1 MTSVEELTPLTLK
14 VEHASRVAR
23 EITLFELLSPD
34 GTALPP
40 FQPGA
45 HLFVRSPNGLL
56 RQYSICNAPSDGG
69 RYVIAVKRDA
79 AGRGGSISMT
89 DDLKPGDLVNV
100 SAPRNAFPLIEAAPR
115 YLFIAGGIG
124 ITPIRSMILHLA
136 EAGIENYRLYYFSRS
151 KADAAFAE
159 EFGAPGFK
167 GKVVLHHDEGDPGRQ
182 FDLWPVLENP
192 GRTHLYCCGPAP
204 LMQAVRD
211 MTGHWPASAVHFED
225 FGSARLKPRGEDR
238 AFTVRLARS
247 DRCLE
252 VPASESMLQ
261 TLHRAGVSVA
271 SSCESGTC
279 GSCRV
284 GLISGRAE
292 HRDFVLTEEERQRA
306 IMPCVS
312 RAGNAGEELVL
323 DL

>member
-1 MTSVEELTPLTLK
+1 MTSVEELTPLALK
-14 VEHASRVAR
+14 VGHVSKVAR
-23 EITLFELLSPD
+23 EITLFELSSPD

-40 FQPGA
+40 FQAGA
-45 HLFVRSPNGLL
+45 HLFVRAPNGLL
-56 RQYSICNAPSDGG
+56 RQYSICNAPSDSG

-100 SAPRNAFPLIEAAPR
+100 SAPRNAFPLLEDAPR

-124 ITPIRSMILHLA
+124 ITPIRSMMLHLA
-136 EAGIENYRLYYFSRS
+136 EAGVDNYRLYYCTRS
-151 KADAAFAE
+151 TADAAFAE
-159 EFGAPGFK
+159 EFGASGFK
-167 GKVVLHHDEGDPGRQ
+167 GKVVIHHDEGDPERQ
-182 FDLWPVLENP
+182 LDLWPVLENP
-192 GRTHLYCCGPAP
+192 GRTHLYCCGPGP

-225 FGSARLKPRGEDR
+225 FGSARLKPHR
-238 AFTVRLARS
+238 ADHAFIVRLARS
-247 DRCLE
+247 GRCLE

-284 GLISGRAE
+284 GLISGNAE
-292 HRDFVLTEEERQRA
+292 HRDFVLSEPERQEA

-312 RAGNAGEELVL
+312 RARNAGEELVL